1 MGTEDIARITQ
12 LIDRV
17 RAGRTIVLVEHNL
30 SVVANL
36 SDRITVLQRG
46 KVLVEG
52 SYEEVRHD
60 QRVIDAYL
68 GGGAA
73 AHA

>member
-1 MGTEDIARITQ
+1 LIGTVAK
-12 LIDRV
+12 
-17 RAGRTIVLVEHNL
+17 GRTVVLVEHNL
-30 SVVANL
+30 NVVAEL
-36 SDRITVLQRG
+36 AQRITVLQRG

-52 SYEEVRHD
+52 TYEQVHGD

-73 AHA
+73 ARA